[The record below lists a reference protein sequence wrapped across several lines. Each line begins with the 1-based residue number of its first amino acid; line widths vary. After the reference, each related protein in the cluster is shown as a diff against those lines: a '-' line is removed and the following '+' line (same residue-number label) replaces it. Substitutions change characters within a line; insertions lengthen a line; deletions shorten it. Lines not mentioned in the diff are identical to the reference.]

1 MCQRQAEWC
10 KLYNKDVGIMANK
23 NVVKPTSLFDIYSS
37 FVTLSS
43 GGVTHMNNN
52 LKGEL
57 AVMDS
62 FEIKPNY
69 AALGRKYG
77 MDWRTVKKYH
87 KGYEGKPSTRN
98 KGSKLDDYRQEIKDK
113 LTIRRITVRGVY
125 EFMVKKY
132 GYDRIG
138 SYPNFNKY
146 IIKNKL
152 KPKTDN
158 TGHPR
163 YEKGPGEQA
172 QVDWKEDISIADKYG
187 EIFVINVLHT
197 TLKFS
202 RFSHLDMSIQ
212 KRFDDVSRGLIN
224 SFIKFGGVPKELL
237 FDNMSTVANINAKP
251 KKPTASITKLAKEF
265 GFKVRFCG
273 TRKPE
278 TKGCVEAKNKVVDWI
293 RAYEGEF
300 EGLEELTAIIE
311 IINKDMNITINQETD
326 MSPTALFYKEK
337 EYLQPLPA
345 RDIIDTYLTPI
356 KYKVSDEAL
365 IRYGNSRYS
374 VDPKLIGE
382 EVTVDHLDNKLYIY
396 YNGKFVTF
404 HALNENPINYHENH
418 YKSLMTGKVK
428 QEDMKN
434 VVSENL
440 AMMDTLLENR
450 KVKVSEIEATKSADA
465 LIAYINQSKYG
476 RWIIGHFIHISLDER
491 LMFIKGMNEVLPYV
505 ANREVFMSHI
515 KYSMKENKCKTLDF
529 DCWVNDFMA
538 TSRADCILTDEGY
551 EVIKDKYSKEI
562 EELLE
567 EMRLEHERDEEE
579 TANKMQEYMNQPIR
593 DNPDFEM
600 SEGKEIP
607 F

>member
-1 MCQRQAEWC
+1 
-10 KLYNKDVGIMANK
+10 
-23 NVVKPTSLFDIYSS
+23 
-37 FVTLSS
+37 
-43 GGVTHMNNN
+43 
-52 LKGEL
+52 
-57 AVMDS
+57 
-62 FEIKPNY
+62 
-69 AALGRKYG
+69 
-77 MDWRTVKKYH
+77 
-87 KGYEGKPSTRN
+87 
-98 KGSKLDDYRQEIKDK
+98 
-113 LTIRRITVRGVY
+113 
-125 EFMVKKY
+125 
-132 GYDRIG
+132 
-138 SYPNFNKY
+138 
-146 IIKNKL
+146 
-152 KPKTDN
+152 
-158 TGHPR
+158 
-163 YEKGPGEQA
+163 
-172 QVDWKEDISIADKYG
+172 
-187 EIFVINVLHT
+187 
-197 TLKFS
+197 
-202 RFSHLDMSIQ
+202 
-212 KRFDDVSRGLIN
+212 
-224 SFIKFGGVPKELL
+224 
-237 FDNMSTVANINAKP
+237 MSTVANINAKP

>member
-1 MCQRQAEWC
+1 
-10 KLYNKDVGIMANK
+10 MAYK
-23 NVVKPTSLFDIYSS
+23 NVVQPTSLFDSCMCIA
-37 FVTLSS
+37 TLPL
-43 GGVTHMNNN
+43 GGEAYMNNN

-62 FEIKPNY
+62 LGIKPNY

-87 KGYEGKPSTRN
+87 EGYEGKPSTRR
-98 KGSKLDDYRQEIKDK
+98 KRSKLDDYKQEITDK

-132 GYDRIG
+132 GYERIG

-146 IIKNKL
+146 VVKNKL
-152 KPKTDN
+152 KPKADN
-158 TGHPR
+158 SGHPR
-163 YEKGPGEQA
+163 YEKGPGQQA

-187 EIFVINVLHT
+187 EIFVINVLHM
-197 TLKFS
+197 TLKYS
-202 RFSHLDMSIQ
+202 RFSHLEMSIQ

-224 SFIKFGGVPKELL
+224 GFVKFGGVPKELL
-237 FDNMSTVANINAKP
+237 FDNMSTVANIKVKP
-251 KKPTASITKLAKEF
+251 KQPTDSISKLAKDF
-265 GFKVRFCG
+265 GFKVKLCG

-278 TKGCVEAKNKVVDWI
+278 TKGTVEAKNKVIDWI

-300 EGLEELTAIIE
+300 EGLEELTAIVDSV
-311 IINKDMNITINQETD
+311 NKDMNININQETE

-356 KYKVSDEAL
+356 KYKVSNEAL
-365 IRYGNSRYS
+365 IRYGDSRYS

-382 EVTVDHLDNKLYIY
+382 EVTADHLDNKLYIY
-396 YNGKFVTF
+396 YNGKLVTF
-404 HALNENPINYHENH
+404 HTLNENPINYHENH

-428 QEDMKN
+428 QEDMEN
-434 VVSENL
+434 IVAENL
-440 AMMDTLLENR
+440 EMMDTLLEKR
-450 KVKVSEIEATKSADA
+450 KVNVSEIEATKSAEA
-465 LIAYINQSKYG
+465 LIAYINQSEYG
-476 RWIIGHFIHISLDER
+476 NWIIGYFAHLSLDER
-491 LMFIKGMNEVLPYV
+491 LTFIKGMKEVLPFV

-515 KYSMKENKCKTLDF
+515 KYSMKENRCRNLDF

-538 TSRADCILTDEGY
+538 MNEADSILTAEGY
-551 EVIKDKYSKEI
+551 ESIKNKYSKEI
-562 EELLE
+562 EKLLE
-567 EMRLEHERDEEE
+567 DIRLEHDEAEE
-579 TANKMQEYMNQPIR
+579 TIRIQEYINCPSSIST
-593 DNPDFEM
+593 DFELPDD
-600 SEGKEIP
+600 KELP